1 MDIFQDLSRFFHLSL
16 RYTERNRLGSEFM
29 EKKKLKLY
37 LILIAYILALILIV
51 VHFKTVIKGI
61 GFAFHLLTPLFIGTM
76 IAFVFNRPYEMFRK
90 VYHTKWKLKEPH
102 SKVLSIATIYLLTL
116 GVGILLLS
124 LVVPELYKNLTMF
137 ASNVTEYL
145 NEMQAFINGITSFWG
160 IRSIDISAITE
171 ALKEY
176 LSTLSDSLNETL
188 PEIISVT
195 TNFASAVATGVIS
208 IVLSIYIMSG
218 KDHLLA
224 QLKRMFYVYLPK
236 QAHNSLKSLFHV
248 VFQVFDDYVAGQ
260 CKEAVILGSLCFA
273 GMTVLRLDY
282 SGLISVIIAFTA
294 LVPIAG
300 AYIGGAV
307 GVILL
312 LFVSP
317 QKALIFLIFLIILQ
331 QFEGNVI
338 YPRVVGRKIGL
349 PGMWVLLSIS
359 VGGSLLGIWGMLISV
374 PITTIIYQLLKRD
387 VAKREKERNQA
398 VNACQS

>member
-1 MDIFQDLSRFFHLSL
+1 
-16 RYTERNRLGSEFM
+16 M

-51 VHFKTVIKGI
+51 VHFKTVLKGI
-61 GFAFHLLTPLFIGTM
+61 GFVFHLHTPLFIGIM
-76 IAFVFNRPYEMFRK
+76 IAFVFNRPYEMFQRF
-90 VYHTKWKLKEPH
+90 YHSKWKLKE
-102 SKVLSIATIYLLTL
+102 SRAKVLSIATIYLLAL

-124 LVVPELYKNLTMF
+124 LVAPELYKNITMF

-171 ALKEY
+171 AIKEY

-218 KDHLLA
+218 KDHLSA
-224 QLKRMFYVYLPK
+224 QLKRTVYVYLPK
-236 QAHNSLKSLFHV
+236 QAHNPLKSLFHV
-248 VFQVFDDYVAGQ
+248 ILQVFGDYVAGQ

-282 SGLISVIIAFTA
+282 AGLISVIIAFTA

-307 GVILL
+307 GVVLL
-312 LFVSP
+312 MFVSP
-317 QKALIFLIFLIILQ
+317 QKALIFLIFLVILQ

-359 VGGSLLGIWGMLISV
+359 VGNSLLGIWGMLISV
-374 PITTIIYQLLKRD
+374 PITTIFYQLLKRD
-387 VAKREKERNQA
+387 VAKREKEL
-398 VNACQS
+398 